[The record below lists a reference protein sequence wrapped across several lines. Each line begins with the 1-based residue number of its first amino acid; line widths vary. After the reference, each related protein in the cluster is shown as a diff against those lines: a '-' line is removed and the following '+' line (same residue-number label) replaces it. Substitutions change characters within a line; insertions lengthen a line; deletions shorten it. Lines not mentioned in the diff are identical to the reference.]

1 MNYFGYQHSVSGQIW
16 SLFRELGEITPEQR
30 EKVYAGS
37 EYAHTLEIV
46 SAALNGHISTD
57 PVSLENFNLWGYES
71 KCADMDAHGKRARAK
86 KVLNI
91 VEFSTS
97 SDDSIDVGYG
107 EVSARELGYEDS
119 MFDTIV
125 ESVDFEENLR
135 RLFNI
140 RTKYICEKGVDIVS
154 VLYGALKG
162 IPDAMTE
169 IKTLVADSTLRELY
183 TQLCEGNQNGTL
195 IRRLE
200 LAV

>member
-1 MNYFGYQHSVSGQIW
+1 MNYFGYQNTASGAVW

-46 SAALNGHISTD
+46 SAALNGHIATD

-71 KCADMDAHGKRARAK
+71 KCAEMDVHGKRARAK

-91 VEFSTS
+91 VGFSTS
-97 SDDSIDVGYG
+97 SDDSIEVGYG
-107 EVSARELGYEDS
+107 EISARELGYEDS
-119 MFDTIV
+119 MFDVIV
-125 ESVDFEENLR
+125 DSVDFEENLR

-140 RTKYICEKGVDIVS
+140 RTKYISEKGVDVVS

-162 IPDAMTE
+162 IPDALNE
-169 IKTLVADSTLRELY
+169 IKSLVTDSTLCELY
-183 TQLCEGNQNGTL
+183 TQLCEGSQNGAL

-200 LAV
+200 MAV